1 MKQFKTITCA
11 VLVLSG
17 ITSAA
22 PIEKQT
28 REGGLAGF
36 GTPSEHVHG
45 ENCVSAA
52 DRAHM
57 KRGMLEYI
65 REFGPLSQPSTRG
78 EEPLYTFFPVG
89 GREWVDLILNNYV
102 DLDPSEGGFQD
113 WNCGGYSYDG
123 HGGIDAL
130 IGTFEHQFI
139 GVPIFA
145 ALDGIVYLTHDG
157 EPDQNTVWNPDTT
170 SNYVGIDHGEG
181 RYANYL
187 HMKQGS
193 VLVEVGQ
200 EVKAGEQIGL
210 VASSGYSNWPHLHF
224 ESWNYDCDTVEE
236 CVDVEDWAVFEPYSG
251 DCNPGNSGWENQV
264 DIPEFTKCRDFG
276 VTTAN
281 LADFYANEE
290 YMWTPPLEGYIPLDH
305 DAVWMWMQATN
316 ITPFSTFQMRFY
328 DPNGVL
334 QHDSGTNW
342 LNFTPFSYRFMVT
355 WFSFDIPELRTIP
368 GTWTVNFT
376 VNGSS
381 FLSFPMTM
389 VSPLE
394 QTPNRAPEPIS
405 ATISPYFPTVDDVLS
420 CIVITDSPLADLDWD
435 LVRYQYTWS
444 VGGNVLREAT
454 SAGLADHLPKLDAC
468 PGAVVQCT
476 VVPSDGVTNGTPYTK
491 VVRIAGVSNG
501 DINCDGGINITD
513 LLLLIADWGSC
524 ELCAGDLNH
533 DGETNIHDLL
543 ILIGNWG

>member
-1 MKQFKTITCA
+1 MKQFKTIPCA
-11 VLVLSG
+11 ILVLGG
-17 ITSAA
+17 IATAA
-22 PIEKQT
+22 PIEMQT
-28 REGGLAGF
+28 KSGGLAGF
-36 GTPSEHVHG
+36 GTIKEHVHG
-45 ENCVSAA
+45 ANCVSTGDKANMRRDLQA
-52 DRAHM
+52 
-57 KRGMLEYI
+57 YI
-65 REFGPLSQPSTRG
+65 RDFGPLSRPGLWGDNRQYS
-78 EEPLYTFFPVG
+78 FFPVG
-89 GREWVDLILNNYV
+89 AREWVDLYMENYV

-123 HGGIDAL
+123 HKGIDAL
-130 IGTFEHQFI
+130 IGTFEQQFV
-139 GVPIFA
+139 GVPIYS
-145 ALDGIVYLTHDG
+145 ALDGVVWAMRDG
-157 EPDQNTVWNPDTT
+157 EPDQNTVWDPDAL

-181 RYANYL
+181 RYANYF

-193 VLVEVGQ
+193 VLVEIGQ

-210 VASSGYSNWPHLHF
+210 VASSGYSSWPHLHF
-224 ESWNYDCDTVEE
+224 ETWIPDG
-236 CVDVEDWAVFEPYSG
+236 EDDWKIYEPYAG
-251 DCNPGNSGWENQV
+251 DCNVQSSGWENQV
-264 DIPEFTKCRDFG
+264 SIPEGARCRDFG

-281 LADFYANEE
+281 LDDFFVNEE

-305 DAVWMWMQATN
+305 DGVWMWMQATD
-316 ITPFSTFQMRFY
+316 IGIFSTYQMRFY
-328 DPNGVL
+328 DPGGVL
-334 QHDSGTNW
+334 QHDTGTNW
-342 LNFTPFSYRFMVT
+342 LNFSWNSYRFYIT
-355 WFSFDIPELRTIP
+355 WFYWDIPELHTIP
-368 GTWTVNFT
+368 GTWTVDVI
-376 VNGSS
+376 VNDAS
-381 FLSFPMTM
+381 FLSFPLTM
-389 VSPLE
+389 VTE
-394 QTPNRAPEPIS
+394 FEHTPNRAPEPIS

-476 VVPSDGVTNGTPYTK
+476 VVPSDGVTNGAPYTT